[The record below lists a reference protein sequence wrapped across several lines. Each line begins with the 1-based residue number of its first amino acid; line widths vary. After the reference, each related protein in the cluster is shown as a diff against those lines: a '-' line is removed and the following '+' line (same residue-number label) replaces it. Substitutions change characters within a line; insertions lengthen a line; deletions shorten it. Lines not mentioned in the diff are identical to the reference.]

1 LGSLEIKPQPAEGQ
15 TYAAKIDKAEA
26 ALDWRE
32 PAAVLE
38 RRIRAFAPAPGASAA
53 IEGVT
58 LKLWRANVKSGAQ
71 TDVQTDV
78 PSSAKPPPGTVLG
91 VSAEGVDVAT
101 GDGVL
106 RLLSLQK
113 PGGKPLQAGEFLR
126 GFAIAAGQRF
136 EPKAGA

>member
-1 LGSLEIKPQPAEGQ
+1 
-15 TYAAKIDKAEA
+15 
-26 ALDWRE
+26 
-32 PAAVLE
+32 
-38 RRIRAFAPAPGASAA
+38 
-53 IEGVT
+53 VT

-71 TDVQTDV
+71 PDVQTDV